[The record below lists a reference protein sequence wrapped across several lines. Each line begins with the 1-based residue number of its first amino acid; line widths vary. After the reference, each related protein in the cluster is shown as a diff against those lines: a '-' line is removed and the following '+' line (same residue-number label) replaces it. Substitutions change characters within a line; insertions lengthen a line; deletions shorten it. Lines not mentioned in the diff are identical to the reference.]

1 MKTSIPARSWRRRL
15 LAAAVLAGLA
25 GAAPPATGGTIGIS
39 GGTLIAGAE
48 PADGSVVVLGSL
60 SGGDLVLQGVDF
72 SVVTPG
78 CSAGALTVSCALSGF
93 TSLVIIG
100 GSGDDIIDLTQISGH
115 AFAITIL
122 GGGGNDIVFG
132 SAGNDAIF
140 GGADDDNLS
149 GGPGDNFL
157 DGPESGAPEP
167 VVLPLPG
174 ETAVPAPGGLP
185 LLVGALGALALT
197 RRKRSR

>member
-1 MKTSIPARSWRRRL
+1 
-15 LAAAVLAGLA
+15 
-25 GAAPPATGGTIGIS
+25 
-39 GGTLIAGAE
+39 
-48 PADGSVVVLGSL
+48 
-60 SGGDLVLQGVDF
+60 VLQGVDF

-140 GGADDDNLS
+140 GGADDDNLFGGGGSDLLS